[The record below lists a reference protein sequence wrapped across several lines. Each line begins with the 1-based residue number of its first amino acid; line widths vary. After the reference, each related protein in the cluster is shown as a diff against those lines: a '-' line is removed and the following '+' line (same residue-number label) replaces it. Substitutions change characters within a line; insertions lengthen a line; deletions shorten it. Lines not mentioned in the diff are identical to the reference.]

1 MYDTSA
7 KLTTTG
13 KHHPW
18 PISHGT
24 QPQSHRSNGIHPIL
38 PYSPLREPTTKSPSG
53 IYPSSRTKTKR
64 QLFNR
69 QTPPT
74 HKSHPNCSL
83 FIKDKRMSRNYIGI
97 PRSRECYSLPPP
109 TRSTL
114 SRRYRSNVLD
124 LDMGSVSPL
133 DNRIAILLCISTV
146 HTTVPTLYVM
156 T

>member
-1 MYDTSA
+1 M
-7 KLTTTG
+7 TG

-38 PYSPLREPTTKSPSG
+38 PYSQPREPTTKSLSG
-53 IYPSSRTKTKR
+53 IYPSSRTRMKR
-64 QLFNR
+64 QSFNR

-83 FIKDKRMSRNYIGI
+83 FIKGRRMSRNCIGT
-97 PRSRECYSLPPP
+97 PRSLACCSLLPP
-109 TRSTL
+109 TRSTP
-114 SRRYRSNVLD
+114 SRRYLSNAFEFRH
-124 LDMGSVSPL
+124 MGSASL
-133 DNRIAILLCISTV
+133 FANKIAILLCISTV
-146 HTTVPTLYVM
+146 HTTVPTLDVM